1 MPETVTHTAH
11 FFDRTELLIGPEAMQ
26 RLRCARIILFGIGG
40 VGSWCAESLIRSGIG
55 HLTLVD
61 PDFVAPTNVNRQLMA
76 TAETLGRPKAEV
88 LRERLLT
95 INPQADIVARR
106 EAFNTE
112 TADGFDLGAYDVVID
127 AIDALRDKALLILK
141 ASASTARFYSSMG
154 SALKTDPTKVR
165 VAEFWDVR
173 GCPLGSALRKKL
185 RREKTLPAKPF
196 LCVYD
201 EEVLENRGAPV
212 DPAADPGYAKKAVTN
227 GTLSYITGIF
237 GLTLAGLAI
246 RDLIR

>member
-1 MPETVTHTAH
+1 MRETAAQTAH

-26 RLRCARIILFGIGG
+26 RLRDARVLLLGVGG

-61 PDFVAPTNVNRQLMA
+61 PDCVAPTNVNRQLMA
-76 TAETLGRPKAEV
+76 TVETLGRPKVDV
-88 LRERLLT
+88 LLERLLT
-95 INPQADIVARR
+95 INPEAEIVARR
-106 EAFNTE
+106 EAFSAE
-112 TADGFDLGAYDVVID
+112 TAAGFDLGAYDAVID
-127 AIDALRDKALLILK
+127 AIDALRDKALLILT
-141 ASASTARFYSSMG
+141 ASASPARFYSSMG

-165 VAEFWDVR
+165 VAEFWNVR

-201 EEVLENRGAPV
+201 DEVQENRGAPV

-237 GLTLAGLAI
+237 GLTLAGLVI
-246 RDLIR
+246 QDLIR